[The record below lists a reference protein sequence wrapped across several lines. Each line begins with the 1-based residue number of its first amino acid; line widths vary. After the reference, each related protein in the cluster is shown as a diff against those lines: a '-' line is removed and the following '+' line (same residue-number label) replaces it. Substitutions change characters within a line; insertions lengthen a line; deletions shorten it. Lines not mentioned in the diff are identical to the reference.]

1 MSSPANIFQFL
12 IAHQTD
18 LIEQTIE
25 HIGLTFFAMAIATV
39 ISLPAGILL
48 TRHRNVS
55 DVVIGGIGVIQTI
68 PSVALLGLLLP
79 LFGIGATPAIIALF
93 LYALL
98 PIVRNTY
105 AGINDVDD
113 SVIESA
119 RGMGMADRQILMKV
133 ELPLALPVIFAGIR
147 TATVINVGIAT
158 LCALIGSGGL
168 GEFIFRGIALN
179 NTNMILAG
187 AIPAALLALLFDFIL
202 GRLETVIRQII
213 KPALIGAVA
222 VLFIVVPVL
231 VLPPLFTE
239 TFQAGFTAEFMARSD
254 GYQGMK
260 EHYGLTLNTVEV
272 DPQLMYRALRDKKVD
287 VISGFSTDGRITAYN
302 FRVLR
307 DDRQYFPPY
316 QAAPVVRG
324 ETIRKYPQLR
334 TALEKIAGTISN
346 ETMRNLNFQVDQHQQ
361 GPAAV
366 AKNYL
371 REHGFRTEIERT
383 GTPDI
388 IVASKN
394 FTEQFIL
401 AHIFYR
407 LIENY
412 TDLTVGLK
420 TGLGGTKI
428 CFDALV
434 HGEIDLYPEYTGTGL
449 LVLLDTDQE
458 TTQSILQDRQ
468 KVYEYVRTQFEKQ
481 YDLEWLSP
489 LGFNNT
495 YALLM
500 RESHA
505 EELGVRTISDLK
517 GYVTE
522 EESAGSQFPSVQ
534 GKTE

>member
-1 MSSPANIFQFL
+1 MSPPANIFRFL
-12 IAHQTD
+12 ILHRTELLGQTV
-18 LIEQTIE
+18 E
-25 HIGLTFFAMAIATV
+25 HIGLTFFAMTIATV
-39 ISLPAGILL
+39 ISLPVGIVL
-48 TRHRNVS
+48 TRHRKAA
-55 DVVIGGIGVIQTI
+55 DTVIGGIGVIQTI

-105 AGINDVDD
+105 AGINDVDN

-119 RGMGMADRQILMKV
+119 RGMGMTDRQILAKV

-147 TATVINVGIAT
+147 TATIINVGIAT

-187 AIPAALLALLFDFIL
+187 AIPAALLALLFDFTL
-202 GRLETVIRQII
+202 GKLESVIRQII
-213 KPALIGAVA
+213 KPALIGAVM
-222 VLFIVVPVL
+222 VLFIVVPLL
-231 VLPPLFTE
+231 VIPPMFTD
-239 TFQAGFTAEFMARSD
+239 TFQAGFTAEFMARAD
-254 GYQGMK
+254 GYPGLK
-260 EHYGLTLNTVEV
+260 ERYGLRLNTVEV
-272 DPQLMYRALRDKKVD
+272 DPQLMYQALRDNKVD
-287 VISGFSTDGRITAYN
+287 VISGFSTDGRIQAYN
-302 FRVLR
+302 LRVLR
-307 DDRQYFPPY
+307 DDKQYFPPY

-334 TALEKIAGTISN
+334 KAFEKIAGTISN
-346 ETMRNLNFQVDQHQQ
+346 ETMRQLNFRVDQHQQ
-361 GPAAV
+361 DPALV
-366 AKNYL
+366 AENYL
-371 REHGFRTEIERT
+371 QEQGFRTDTERT

-388 IVASKN
+388 TIASKN

-401 AHIFYR
+401 AHIFHC

-412 TDLTVGLK
+412 TELSAELK

-428 CFDALV
+428 CFDALI

-449 LVLLDTDQE
+449 LVLLNTDQE
-458 TTQSILQDRQ
+458 TAETLMQDRQ
-468 KVYEYVRTQFEKQ
+468 KVYDYVKTEFQEQ
-481 YDLEWLSP
+481 YDLVWLNP

-505 EELGVRTISDLK
+505 EQLDIRTISDLNR
-517 GYVTE
+517 YVSEQAGTE
-522 EESAGSQFPSVQ
+522 
-534 GKTE
+534 